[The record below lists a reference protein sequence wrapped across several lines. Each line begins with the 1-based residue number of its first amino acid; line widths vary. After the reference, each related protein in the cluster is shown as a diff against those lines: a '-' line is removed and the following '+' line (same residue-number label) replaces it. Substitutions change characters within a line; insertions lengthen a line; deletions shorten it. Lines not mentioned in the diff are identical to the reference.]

1 VLKKAKEKKLPKKLE
16 CLKITK
22 LEKDGKKIEIPLNF
36 VNDAL
41 ALAKIKA
48 LWIKSKQN
56 VSKRKNNLSKD
67 SWKL

>member
-1 VLKKAKEKKLPKKLE
+1 MLKKAKEKKLPKKLE

-41 ALAKIKA
+41 ALDKIKA
-48 LWIKSKQN
+48 ECEQKEK
-56 VSKRKNNLSKD
+56 
-67 SWKL
+67 